1 MKKHTLFILILNYH
15 QWQRL
20 VSIKDIVVYNKM
32 VVELE
37 WPLKNVCCCFLS
49 PAHALKPSLILGAI
63 FRPCLPLIWVVWNF
77 HLRVVRLVAAVV
89 VGWVQAV
96 GGCGRPAGRSSNIW
110 KRRKAGW
117 GTETRATWILSEP
130 ILLLHCLRVHC
141 LLYVFLK
148 FFKSCRISFETQRLK
163 FNVKWCILLD
173 WEMVSYRVV
182 ETVERVDCCF

>member
-1 MKKHTLFILILNYH
+1 MPVKKTHIVLLDFKSPSMAK
-15 QWQRL
+15 L
-20 VSIKDIVVYNKM
+20 VCIKDIVVYNKM
-32 VVELE
+32 VVKQE
-37 WPLKNVCCCFLS
+37 WPFKNVCCCFLS

-63 FRPCLPLIWVVWNF
+63 FRPGLPLIWVVWNF

-117 GTETRATWILSEP
+117 STETRATWILWEP

-141 LLYVFLK
+141 LLYVF
-148 FFKSCRISFETQRLK
+148 
-163 FNVKWCILLD
+163 
-173 WEMVSYRVV
+173 
-182 ETVERVDCCF
+182 